1 MTLAIKN
8 LREEAGLS
16 QQQVAEKVGVH
27 FNTIDNWE
35 DGTTEPKA
43 SQIMKLSEVF
53 GVSAEAVMGLPEQP
67 GDETE

>member
-1 MTLAIKN
+1 MKSAIKR

-16 QQQVAEKVGVH
+16 QVQLAEKVGVH
-27 FNTIDNWE
+27 FNTVGNWE

-43 SQIMKLSEVF
+43 SQVLKLSEAL

-67 GDETE
+67 AA